1 LDLDKDGNRTE
12 PMKKA
17 AQDRKQGVAEGSV
30 EEGVIDKVRAMNY
43 DRLAKRSDKKVQTAF
58 DKMQDFD
65 FADPERF
72 PHEKEF
78 SDQMDK
84 MGQRTKKANQLR
96 TEQGVA
102 EGRLDD
108 LADRRGPKPAKA
120 SNVRTVAGRA
130 YGGAAQKDEPEA
142 DDDEEVTVKG
152 RGRPKGPERE
162 ERKTGKGYK
171 HKPAKNVKPGTKTSW
186 MTPVTSV
193 KEGDEPEMPGRKT
206 FESPNEDMIA
216 SPDRGEYDREG
227 DMAKDQLRTIVRN
240 ARQLE
245 KILRD
250 EENLPEWVQ
259 AKMAK
264 IEGMM
269 QTVANYMMTK
279 HERDAEDMPIAE
291 KAVSQQQQKFM
302 GMVHAM
308 QKGEKIKGA
317 SPELKKVAKTMK
329 KSDAEDFAKTKHEG
343 LPKKVAKKKEES
355 VEETT
360 TAGSVAPSADAPKS
374 KGSKGMTYG
383 KGIYDS
389 LNREVEQMIAEAMDI
404 TVNQTTDDNGETHTN
419 VTVNARDE
427 DAFKLAQILQLAG
440 MEHSHEET
448 CDACGQSPCGCEQM
462 DEAYAYGNT
471 DETLNEPDWPTDK
484 ETTGADDE
492 HLQRWSG
499 GLDGPKSTGQTT
511 IPVIASQ
518 EKRQHTYE
526 DAELSRL
533 LELAKVGEAEEQKSA
548 PYKTSGYSPFKYTV
562 TDASGKEI
570 GTYGGTAGKDDV
582 TAKSDP
588 LAAGTLDKPGSTPSK
603 DDEKKVQETT
613 EQRLWDLY
621 KKI

>member
-1 LDLDKDGNRTE
+1 
-12 PMKKA
+12 
-17 AQDRKQGVAEGSV
+17 
-30 EEGVIDKVRAMNY
+30 
-43 DRLAKRSDKKVQTAF
+43 
-58 DKMQDFD
+58 
-65 FADPERF
+65 
-72 PHEKEF
+72 
-78 SDQMDK
+78 
-84 MGQRTKKANQLR
+84 
-96 TEQGVA
+96 
-102 EGRLDD
+102 
-108 LADRRGPKPAKA
+108 
-120 SNVRTVAGRA
+120 
-130 YGGAAQKDEPEA
+130 
-142 DDDEEVTVKG
+142 
-152 RGRPKGPERE
+152 
-162 ERKTGKGYK
+162 
-171 HKPAKNVKPGTKTSW
+171 
-186 MTPVTSV
+186 
-193 KEGDEPEMPGRKT
+193 MPGRKT

-216 SPDRGEYDREG
+216 HRDSGEYDREG
-227 DMAKDQLRTIVRN
+227 DMAKNQLHTIVRN

-250 EENLPEWVQ
+250 EENMPEWVQ
-259 AKMAK
+259 AKLAK

-269 QTVANYMMTK
+269 QTVNNYIATQ
-279 HERDAEDMPIAE
+279 HERDAEHMPIAE

-308 QKGEKIKGA
+308 QKGEKVKGA

-329 KSDAEDFAKTKHEG
+329 KSDAEDFAKTRHAG

-360 TAGSVAPSADAPKS
+360 VSGSVAPAADAPKS

-389 LNREVEQMIAEAMDI
+389 LNREVEQMISEAMDI

-440 MEHSHEET
+440 VQHSHEET

-492 HLQRWSG
+492 HLQRWAG

-526 DAELSRL
+526 DVE
-533 LELAKVGEAEEQKSA
+533 KS
-548 PYKTSGYSPFKYTV
+548 
-562 TDASGKEI
+562 
-570 GTYGGTAGKDDV
+570 
-582 TAKSDP
+582 
-588 LAAGTLDKPGSTPSK
+588 
-603 DDEKKVQETT
+603 
-613 EQRLWDLY
+613 LWDLY